1 MNNIELI
8 CESINRRIYTMSY
21 SCESDVRGYLNSI
34 EANEFKLSEG
44 DSDNL
49 ADMLDVNT
57 NCIFDLLSDLELID

>member
-8 CESINRRIYTMSY
+8 CESINRRIYIMSY
-21 SCESDVRGYLNSI
+21 SCESDVRSYLNSI

>member
-1 MNNIELI
+1 
-8 CESINRRIYTMSY
+8 MSY
-21 SCESDVRGYLNSI
+21 SCESDVRSYLNSI